1 MVVKVLSWPESS
13 FEFFCMR
20 LWKNPNELLGQPSI
34 SQTRKSYTNQGCA
47 GFLWLWNSYWH
58 ALLISY
64 GFFATRFPLSHG
76 LTPVSS
82 ACSVKHTLTCDNIH
96 SCSCLFGD
104 LVVVTVWTTHT
115 PVAASLG
122 MSSYSHRMNEGE
134 SDWVSA
140 WQRSVHKS
148 HCWIRSPL
156 IHSLLL
162 SRLRLYFLSAP
173 HIMDNTACED
183 FSTFFILQGKNTIF
197 LFLLWWW
204 LFPSHIQE
212 QSLCHWNVAFESG
225 SRQIREEIT

>member
-1 MVVKVLSWPESS
+1 MLVSCGSEIATGMLFS
-13 FEFFCMR
+13 FLMDS
-20 LWKNPNELLGQPSI
+20 LPLG
-34 SQTRKSYTNQGCA
+34 
-47 GFLWLWNSYWH
+47 F
-58 ALLISY
+58 
-64 GFFATRFPLSHG
+64 RFPMASLPSPQPAQLRTLS
-76 LTPVSS
+76 PV
-82 ACSVKHTLTCDNIH
+82 
-96 SCSCLFGD
+96 
-104 LVVVTVWTTHT
+104 TTHT

-183 FSTFFILQGKNTIF
+183 FSTF
-197 LFLLWWW
+197 LFFREKTLYFSSSCGDDFSPVTFRNN
-204 LFPSHIQE
+204 LFVTEMLPSRVVPG
-212 QSLCHWNVAFESG
+212 QSE
-225 SRQIREEIT
+225 RK

>member
-1 MVVKVLSWPESS
+1 MLVSCGSEIATGMLFS
-13 FEFFCMR
+13 FLMDS
-20 LWKNPNELLGQPSI
+20 LPLG
-34 SQTRKSYTNQGCA
+34 
-47 GFLWLWNSYWH
+47 F
-58 ALLISY
+58 
-64 GFFATRFPLSHG
+64 RFPMASLPSPQPAQLRTLS
-76 LTPVSS
+76 PV
-82 ACSVKHTLTCDNIH
+82 
-96 SCSCLFGD
+96 
-104 LVVVTVWTTHT
+104 TTHT

-225 SRQIREEIT
+225 SRPIREEIT